1 MFSGLSNYLKKI
13 LPKRLFYRALLIVAI
28 PVLVLQLV
36 ITIVFFDSLWIKTNK
51 GMTRT
56 LVNEISTFIEAYE
69 SEQENKQ
76 ELLDL
81 FSIFLDLNIEFTNN
95 EKLQNTDTER
105 WFSPIDRTL
114 RRELKSKFG
123 LNEYWFDTTS
133 YKELIDLRIKYEDGY
148 FKFLVPKDRV
158 ASSSARI
165 FALWIT
171 VPAIIM
177 VIISLIFLKNQ
188 TRPITN
194 LARAAERFGKG
205 ENIEEFKPSGA
216 LEIRQAGHEFDKM
229 RKRIERHINQRTEML
244 SGISHDL
251 RTPLTRMKLQL
262 AFIKDKET
270 VNKLTEDINEM
281 EKMLNEYLQ
290 FTSSSYVEKDEMF
303 NLSELISEVIEKY
316 NNENISQNLF
326 NGVNNAFAEKA
337 GDGVNILTKEVDTLP
352 NIAKNY
358 SEENVSWVAVG
369 DENYGEG
376 SSREHAAMEPRFRG
390 CKVVLVKSFAR
401 IHEANLKKQGILPLV
416 FEDKND
422 YEKIEQF
429 DKMTIG
435 SLKDIA
441 VDTPVEIILEKEN
454 GETETIEANHS
465 LSEDQIAWFFA
476 GSALNYIKS
485 K

>member
-1 MFSGLSNYLKKI
+1 MFSGLSNFFKKI

-56 LVNEISTFIEAYE
+56 LINEISTFIEVYE
-69 SEQENKQ
+69 NEQINKQ

-81 FSIFLDLNIEFTNN
+81 FSLFLDLNIELNSD
-95 EKLQNTDTER
+95 EKLNNKVTER
-105 WFSPIDRTL
+105 WFSPIDRTI

-123 LNEYWFDTTS
+123 LNNYWFDTTN
-133 YKELIDLRIKYEDGY
+133 YKELIDLRIKYKEGY

-158 ASSSARI
+158 TSSSARI

-171 VPAIIM
+171 VPAFIM

-205 ENIEEFKPSGA
+205 EKIEEFKPSGA

-251 RTPLTRMKLQL
+251 RTPLTRMKLQI
-262 AFIKDKET
+262 AFIEDKET
-270 VNKLTEDINEM
+270 IRKLTEDINEM

-290 FTSSSYVEKDEMF
+290 FTSSSYAEKDEMF
-303 NLSELISEVIEKY
+303 NLSELIGVVIEKY
-316 NNENISQNLF
+316 NNENISQNLIPRIYY
-326 NGVNNAFAEKA
+326 NGRKNLINRCLNNLIDNAIKYANKVEVTLNKKNTNLFIIIDD
-337 GDGVNILTKEVDTLP
+337 DGPGIS
-352 NIAKNY
+352 KNEY
-358 SEENVSWVAVG
+358 ENVFKPFYKIDKGRADSKSSVG
-369 DENYGEG
+369 LGLSI
-376 SSREHAAMEPRFRG
+376 SSDII
-390 CKVVLVKSFAR
+390 KSHGGN
-401 IHEANLKKQGILPLV
+401 I
-416 FEDKND
+416 
-422 YEKIEQF
+422 
-429 DKMTIG
+429 M
-435 SLKDIA
+435 
-441 VDTPVEIILEKEN
+441 LEK
-454 GETETIEANHS
+454 
-465 LSEDQIAWFFA
+465 
-476 GSALNYIKS
+476 S
-485 K
+485 KMDGLRVKVFLPV